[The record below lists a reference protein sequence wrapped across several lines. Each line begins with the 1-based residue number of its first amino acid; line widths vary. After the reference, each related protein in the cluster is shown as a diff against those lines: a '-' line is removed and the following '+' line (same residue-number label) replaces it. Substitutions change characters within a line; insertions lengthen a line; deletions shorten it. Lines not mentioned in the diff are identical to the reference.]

1 MMDNLCSFVQP
12 AVAEFEAAG
21 LVGWH
26 VEAAKIGFS
35 VTFGRRSERIDH
47 YTDTSEGLRWAVW
60 VTLST
65 LAYGPT
71 LAAALADARAQG
83 WTP

>member
-1 MMDNLCSFVQP
+1 MMDNLCAFVQP
-12 AVAEFEAAG
+12 VVTEFETAG

-26 VEAAKIGFS
+26 VEAARIDAS
-35 VTFGRRSERIDH
+35 VTFGRGGERIDH
-47 YTDTSEGLRWAVW
+47 YADASTSLRWAVW